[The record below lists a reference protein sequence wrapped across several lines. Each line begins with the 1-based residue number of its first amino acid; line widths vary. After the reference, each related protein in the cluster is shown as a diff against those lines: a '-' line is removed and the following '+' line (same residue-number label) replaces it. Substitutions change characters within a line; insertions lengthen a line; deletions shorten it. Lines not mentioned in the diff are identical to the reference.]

1 MNETD
6 WEPADDEI
14 EWTRTNLEPLKVGGV
29 WSPHGLEYEKTGDKA
44 IRLVS
49 MVNHEGVAEAHARVC
64 KVLIDHMGWEVDDDS
79 VERIINQPT
88 PEDIAANQEAELQ
101 RIQEIVSSWVCP
113 DEDCAEPLVNM
124 PLEQTTWLNLGLHS
138 FTDPESGE
146 VGESD
151 RWVAEVCC
159 HKCDQTIPMNP
170 LDYGY
175 IAGEDLFYTW
185 RVPNTTIQYRVLPR
199 EECTALIDS
208 GGKGVAL
215 GSTLGPVDVPPH
227 MQGTYCVR
235 SEYHDDEEE

>member
-44 IRLVS
+44 IRLVT
-49 MVNHEGVAEAHARVC
+49 MVNHEGVAEAHARVS
-64 KVLIDHMGWEVDDDS
+64 KVLTEHMGWTMDDDS

-88 PEDIAANQEAELQ
+88 PEDVAANQEAELQ

-124 PLEQTTWLNLGLHS
+124 PLEQTTWLNLGIHS

-199 EECTALIDS
+199 EECTALIDA
-208 GGKGVAL
+208 GEKGVAL

-235 SEYHDDEEE
+235 SEYTNDEEE

>member
-1 MNETD
+1 VNETD

-44 IRLVS
+44 IRLVT
-49 MVNHEGVAEAHARVC
+49 MVNHEGVAEAHARVS
-64 KVLIDHMGWEVDDDS
+64 KVLTEHMGWTMDDDS
-79 VERIINQPT
+79 VERIVNQPT

-159 HKCDQTIPMNP
+159 HKCSQTIPMNP

-235 SEYHDDEEE
+235 SEYTNDEEE